1 MKTVLLIVAS
11 LFLSCALP
19 AQKQT
24 TFRPATEWPDTEGK
38 HINAHGGGI
47 LKKGKVYYWYGEN
60 RPDAGGSMNT
70 GISVYT
76 SRDLMKYLRI
86 RLVPYSRV
94 VSWSVPRWYTTRRP
108 VSM

>member
-47 LKKGKVYYWYGEN
+47 LKKVRFIIGMV
-60 RPDAGGSMNT
+60 
-70 GISVYT
+70 
-76 SRDLMKYLRI
+76 RI
-86 RLVPYSRV
+86 VRMPAVL
-94 VSWSVPRWYTTRRP
+94 
-108 VSM
+108 